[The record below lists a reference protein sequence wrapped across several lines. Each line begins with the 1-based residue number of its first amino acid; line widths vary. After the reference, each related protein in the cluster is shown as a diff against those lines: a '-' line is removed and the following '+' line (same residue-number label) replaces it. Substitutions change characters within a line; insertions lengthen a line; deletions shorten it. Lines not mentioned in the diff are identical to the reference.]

1 MKYKKVCRKSTWNV
15 YLNVLK
21 MLPRRVFYNSVCSK
35 TYALLVCSDSHN
47 LKSSFSSTGDDVSL
61 VDKISI
67 NTEKKRGGFAQAFER
82 YTSPPEIKTQ
92 TPEKE
97 ETFASLLRTSKFIDV
112 IILCNGKMYEYNS
125 NVSGTAR

>member
-1 MKYKKVCRKSTWNV
+1 
-15 YLNVLK
+15 
-21 MLPRRVFYNSVCSK
+21 
-35 TYALLVCSDSHN
+35 